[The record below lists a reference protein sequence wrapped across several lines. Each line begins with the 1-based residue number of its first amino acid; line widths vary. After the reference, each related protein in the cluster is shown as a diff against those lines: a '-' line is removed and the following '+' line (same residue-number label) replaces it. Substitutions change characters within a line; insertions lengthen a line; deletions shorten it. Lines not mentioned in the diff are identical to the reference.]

1 MGEKR
6 QRLLPLSRR
15 FANLPS
21 GTKAKYVHPESF
33 YSFGWSHGKEK
44 LAGGRPDVTKGSF
57 YNNPTTNRPFDDEDI
72 IAEFPSVRPSYI
84 HTAGMLSPLHTAHAL
99 HTLPHHLYTLH
110 THCTRTFTHCTHCT
124 HYTHYTQHCTLLV
137 HTQRNF
143 HRPCRHFVRSLLLTV
158 AFSSVSLVPRLDST
172 RSPQTAKPWATRPT
186 PLEPS

>member
-72 IAEFPSVRPSYI
+72 IAEYPSVRPSYI
-84 HTAGMLSPLHTAHAL
+84 HTAGMLSPLHTAHTAHTTHTTHNTAHCSCIPNATSTVLAATSFAL
-99 HTLPHHLYTLH
+99 FCSPLPSPPFLSYHGSTP
-110 THCTRTFTHCTHCT
+110 
-124 HYTHYTQHCTLLV
+124 LV
-137 HTQRNF
+137 RRKRQNRGLPDPPPSNL
-143 HRPCRHFVRSLLLTV
+143 PEPS
-158 AFSSVSLVPRLDST
+158 PLDSVLAV
-172 RSPQTAKPWATRPT
+172 RAPQRLAGR
-186 PLEPS
+186 

>member
-72 IAEFPSVRPSYI
+72 IAEYPSVRPSYI
-84 HTAGMLSPLHTAHAL
+84 HTAGMLSPLHTAHAPA
-99 HTLPHHLYTLH
+99 T
-110 THCTRTFTHCTHCT
+110 
-124 HYTHYTQHCTLLV
+124 
-137 HTQRNF
+137 
-143 HRPCRHFVRSLLLTV
+143 PCCHFVRSLLLTV